1 LKLRKTQTV
10 RQIIQIVE
18 DIAPKALALP
28 GDPVGLQ
35 CGDPEHPVN
44 RMMVSLDATVET
56 VIQAAA
62 FKADLLV
69 THHPLLFEPLTR
81 DNIPGPAGRAL
92 ARAIREDLAVYSA
105 HTNLDASPNGIN
117 ASLAGLL
124 DLRDR
129 KFLQIR
135 DPESFKVVV
144 FVPRD
149 SLEQV
154 RSAAFDAGAG
164 RLGDYSGCSFSVEG
178 SGTFHPEEGASP
190 MMGQPGHDEKVQET
204 RLEMSVESR
213 TLGGVIAGI
222 RKVHPYEEPAI
233 DIYPLLSA
241 SRGAGLGISGVLP
254 RPLTVAQI
262 GAEVRSRLKAG
273 PFRLVGKKSGQIRR
287 VAVCAGSGASLIDA
301 AVAARAQLYITGD
314 VKYHEARKA
323 EEAGIRILDVGHFAP
338 EMFGLYQ
345 FGKLMEKKLVQE
357 DLKVQLSF
365 AKEKDP
371 FVPLS

>member
-1 LKLRKTQTV
+1 MRKTQTV